1 MKKKLVIA
9 CLVCALLLSVVIVN
23 HVQAQSTQADKL
35 ETVTVRQ
42 GDTLWKIAQDHR
54 GSTEIRKYIYNIQKL
69 NNIKSNIYPGQELLL
84 PSS

>member
-9 CLVCALLLSVVIVN
+9 CLVCAFLLSVVIVN